1 MSLEDSNILT
11 PTHRFIFIA
20 FENDVG
26 CSVEFVQNVRPAKY
40 RLFQLADLV
49 CTLHLMELKIKN
61 GIPLT
66 CSENRFS
73 AVHEIFSAIFSSASS
88 AKRFN
93 LLLALRADALDGPAP
108 F

>member
-1 MSLEDSNILT
+1 MSLEDSNIQT

-26 CSVEFVQNVRPAKY
+26 CPVEFVQNVRPTKY

-61 GIPLT
+61 GITLT
-66 CSENRFS
+66 CSENRFFGGPRDFQRNILKRIKRK
-73 AVHEIFSAIFSSASS
+73 EI
-88 AKRFN
+88 
-93 LLLALRADALDGPAP
+93 
-108 F
+108 

>member
-1 MSLEDSNILT
+1 MSLEDSNIQT

-49 CTLHLMELKIKN
+49 CSLKLIELRLASGGTMTESEYTFFGDPKAFKHNILRRIK
-61 GIPLT
+61 
-66 CSENRFS
+66 RK
-73 AVHEIFSAIFSSASS
+73 EI
-88 AKRFN
+88 
-93 LLLALRADALDGPAP
+93 
-108 F
+108 

>member
-1 MSLEDSNILT
+1 MSLEDFNIRTL
-11 PTHRFIFIA
+11 THRFIFIA

-26 CSVEFVQNVRPAKY
+26 CPVEFVQNVRPAKY

-66 CSENRFS
+66 CSENRFFGGPRDFQRNILKRIKRK
-73 AVHEIFSAIFSSASS
+73 EI
-88 AKRFN
+88 
-93 LLLALRADALDGPAP
+93 
-108 F
+108 